1 MSEEYK
7 TKTLFASKT
16 VWGGIIALLAGVA
29 GIFGYS
35 IQPED
40 QVAAI
45 EVGTALASA
54 LGGGVA
60 IYGRIKATKKISK
73 K

>member
-1 MSEEYK
+1 MSDKYE

-16 VWGGIIALLAGVA
+16 VWGGIVALLAGIA

-35 IQPED
+35 IQTED
-40 QVAAI
+40 QIAAI

-54 LGGGVA
+54 VGGGIA